1 MPKFKDADIEKW
13 PDSWAGFPRD
23 EKCGRAFLPLMK
35 EFIDYLKA
43 QNLSPKTINKH
54 IDNLWLLGG
63 AIIGEINLDSSMRKL
78 EALDLIFEVTIE
90 EGGPMLKD
98 DRGQPSF
105 DATCRKFRK
114 YLMDKY
120 IF

>member
-78 EALDLIFEVTIE
+78 EPLDLTFEVTNE

-98 DRGQPSF
+98 DRGQASF
-105 DATCRKFRK
+105 DGTCRKFHK
-114 YLMDKY
+114 YLIDKY

>member
-23 EKCGRAFLPLMK
+23 KKCGHAFLPLMK

-63 AIIGEINLDSSMRKL
+63 AIIGEINLDNSMRKL
-78 EALDLIFEVTIE
+78 EPLDLIFEVTIE

-98 DRGQPSF
+98 KRGQPSF

-114 YLMDKY
+114 FLIDKY